1 MRVHRSRALMKRP
14 RESGR
19 ALHRRRMWQPRDP
32 MTPDRSDP
40 WFEALYAG
48 AGEDFEQIPWANL
61 APRPALVEWL
71 DHNPPAPATK
81 TLVIACGLGD
91 DAEELARRG
100 CDVDAFDLSST
111 AIATARRRFPD
122 STVRYRVADL
132 FELPAEWR
140 RRFEIVVEVQTIM
153 SLPPEWHETAI
164 AAVADT
170 VAAGGHLWVRTAM
183 RGEDELANTRPWPLT
198 PSELRAFEEH
208 GLEELSRC
216 RDGIFAHI
224 DYRNG

>member
-1 MRVHRSRALMKRP
+1 
-14 RESGR
+14 
-19 ALHRRRMWQPRDP
+19 

-71 DHNPPAPATK
+71 DRNPPARATK
-81 TLVIACGLGD
+81 ALVIACGLGD

-111 AIATARRRFPD
+111 AIETARRRFPD

-153 SLPPEWHETAI
+153 SIPPEHHAEAI
-164 AAVADT
+164 AAVAGT
-170 VAAGGHLWVRTAM
+170 VAPGGRLLVRTAV
-183 RGEDELANTRPWPLT
+183 RGEDEPAAGRPWALA
-198 PSELRAFEEH
+198 PSELRHFEALGMSER
-208 GLEELSRC
+208 SRAI
-216 RDGIFAHI
+216 DGVFAHI
-224 DYRNG
+224 EYRRG